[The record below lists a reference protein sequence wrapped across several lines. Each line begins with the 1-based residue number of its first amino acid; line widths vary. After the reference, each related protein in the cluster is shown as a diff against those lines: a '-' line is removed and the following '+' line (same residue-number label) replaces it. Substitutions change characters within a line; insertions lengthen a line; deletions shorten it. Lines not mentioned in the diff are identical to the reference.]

1 MTLSKLK
8 SFSIKVVVSWIKLL
22 VIIHADKISVKK
34 KSTTTLSSF
43 TDGLI
48 PSVTTMKSVCENHT
62 DKLTDRTRLSV

>member
-22 VIIHADKISVKK
+22 VIIHADKINVKK

-48 PSVTTMKSVCENHT
+48 PSVTAMKSVGENHT
-62 DKLTDRTRLSV
+62 DRLTDRTRLSV